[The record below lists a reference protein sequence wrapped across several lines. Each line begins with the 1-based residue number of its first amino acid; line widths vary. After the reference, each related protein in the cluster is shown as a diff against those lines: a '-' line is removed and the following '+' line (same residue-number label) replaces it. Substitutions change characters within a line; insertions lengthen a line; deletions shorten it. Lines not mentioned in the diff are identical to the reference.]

1 MKKWI
6 FVFLVL
12 LLANGLS
19 AQALRLESFR
29 HQATFIIRDDLDY
42 AIDGTD
48 LLEVDGARIFTNLSN
63 LSSGNEQIMGYNSDN
78 TFVIGYV
85 TPEFSGFKSAF
96 FLGNLQNLDPAF
108 LSLDLN
114 GDGFPDISG
123 HGFLSGT
130 WNREWDANGDG
141 SIDFIDY
148 RYTQAA
154 GEQNNREKDLLINI
168 ARDFGGGALAFVYK
182 RISSKSTD
190 DSSDSL
196 YFDREDYSTTDLT
209 EFNREDNSGNL
220 ISSWPS
226 NEFRLGLSTPFMNW
240 KLRGDA
246 YLDMSRIDNS
256 NVDRHHYFEDL
267 APSTPLITDTYL
279 DTSYNNYTDNY
290 ARNEAGVELGLEDID
305 PYLSWW
311 ITGNFGFLFGN
322 GNYENSSID
331 FTESHSMNAGNVDS
345 LYTTDLYSD
354 SAPISVS
361 GMNLGISGRM
371 EWQIS
376 KNVRFGLGAS
386 YSSYSSNIEY
396 NHDSTYT
403 ARIEY
408 NDGDLDPSDPDDYID
423 LTTGGVNY
431 TKTYESVTNTFEV
444 PVGLEIGVGKNKDWF
459 IRFGA
464 LGRKIITNGK
474 NITEVNNAQREKHTI
489 TYGDGTTTTTY
500 QDVEYSSYKE
510 NVYSESQTVDF
521 AYGLGWKP
529 SENLRIDLI
538 GMFDLPNTD
547 IISTNWFRS
556 LKLSATVLFK

>member
-1 MKKWI
+1 MKKWTY
-6 FVFLVL
+6 VFLVL

-29 HQATFIIRDDLDY
+29 HQATFVIRDDLDY

-48 LLEVDGARIFTNLSN
+48 LLKIDGARIFTNLSN

-85 TPEFSGFKSAF
+85 TPEFLGFKSAF
-96 FLGNLQNLDPAF
+96 FLGNLQDLDPAF

-114 GDGFPDISG
+114 GDGSPDISG

-148 RYTQAA
+148 RYIQAA

-168 ARDFGGGALAFVYK
+168 ARELGGGALAFVYK
-182 RISSKSTD
+182 RISSKSTG

-196 YFDREDYSTTDLT
+196 YFSREDYSTTDLT

-220 ISSWPS
+220 NFSSPS
-226 NEFRLGLSTPFMNW
+226 NEFRLSLSSPFMNW
-240 KLRGDA
+240 ELRGDA
-246 YLDMSRIDNS
+246 YLNMARIDNS
-256 NVDRHHYFEDL
+256 NENRYHYFEDL
-267 APSTPLITDTYL
+267 APSTQLITDTYL
-279 DTSYNNYTDNY
+279 DTTYDNYTDNY
-290 ARNEAGVELGLEDID
+290 ARNEAGVELGLENID

-311 ITGNFGFLFGN
+311 ITGNFGFLFGS
-322 GNYENSSID
+322 GNYENSAFN
-331 FTESHSMNAGNVDS
+331 FTEDHSMNAGNVDS
-345 LYTTDLYSD
+345 LYTTDQYSD

-376 KNVRFGLGAS
+376 KNVRFGLGVNYGG
-386 YSSYSSNIEY
+386 YSSSLEY
-396 NHDSTYT
+396 DHDSTNI
-403 ARIEY
+403 ARVEY
-408 NDGDLDPSDPDDYID
+408 NDGDADPSDPDDYLD
-423 LTTGGVNY
+423 VTQSGARY
-431 TKTYESVTNTFEV
+431 TETFKTVTNVLEV
-444 PVGLEIGVGKNKDWF
+444 PAGIEINIGKKKDWF
-459 IRFGA
+459 VRFGA
-464 LGRKIITNGK
+464 LARKVITNGENTTK
-474 NITEVNNAQREKHTI
+474 VNSVDREVNTYI
-489 TYGDGTTTTTY
+489 TGDGDTTVTY
-500 QDVEYSSYKE
+500 QDIEFSSHKE
-510 NVYSESQTVDF
+510 NTYSELQTVDF
-521 AYGLGWKP
+521 SYGLGWKP

-547 IISTNWFRS
+547 VISTNWFRS